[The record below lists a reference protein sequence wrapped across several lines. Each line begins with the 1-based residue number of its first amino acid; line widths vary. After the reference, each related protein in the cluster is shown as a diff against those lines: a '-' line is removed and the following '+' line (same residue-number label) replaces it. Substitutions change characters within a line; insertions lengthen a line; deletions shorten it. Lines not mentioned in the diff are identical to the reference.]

1 MAELSYIRAL
11 NQALAGEMR
20 RDQRVVVIGEDVAEG
35 GPYGATRDLAAEL
48 GERRGIDTPISEAAV
63 TRPPLGAALSGGRPG
78 VRIMFI
84 HFLPPPLH
92 PPVNHAAKARYISGG
107 P

>member
-20 RDQRVVVIGEDVAEG
+20 RDQRVIVIGEDVAEG

-63 TRPPLGAALSGGRPG
+63 TRGPGGAALSGGRPG
-78 VRIMFI
+78 VQIMFI
-84 HFLPPPLH
+84 DFITPPLDPLGNH
-92 PPVNHAAKARYISGG
+92 PA
-107 P
+107 